1 MQNYH
6 RTSSEIYLSIVMY
19 FKDPVQLWYNSIDYN
34 GATVPT
40 CSSGECYKEN
50 NGKDG
55 MHESHEAELGSD
67 CHMNS

>member
-1 MQNYH
+1 
-6 RTSSEIYLSIVMY
+6 MY